1 MKQKPQGI
9 LLCEVGNFSDRI
21 RPRGQRRLEELLT
34 DVFKE
39 TGVAKRGFQFFWG
52 SGDTMAAFKP
62 GVQVHGM
69 EPLEKMFRVDDWR
82 TVDRFMLFGA
92 TEHGKHAL
100 LIYNQHQPSSKQR
113 PFKPQQKLNFCRAVL
128 EDAMREHKNDASII
142 GFGFGGD
149 ANCGMAEFNTAFRE
163 CRGFDRHY
171 GGLMCMFGKGKK
183 GGDLMIGC
191 ESHGAS
197 EFACLKNACD
207 VEGRERQHDPMIVQW
222 RFTSKATKPLVLLP
236 ARTFR
241 SNASGAQEHAVE
253 KNSLKTVKRC

>member
-1 MKQKPQGI
+1 MPSPSKRKRHDASEQPSKRRRRICASEHNVESTWNGALAFCNVGLPGDAFEGDTWRKRHERKLRDIFLKLFNMKQKPQGI

-62 GVQVHGM
+62 GVQVHDM

-100 LIYNQHQPSSKQR
+100 LIYNQHQPSW
-113 PFKPQQKLNFCRAVL
+113 
-128 EDAMREHKNDASII
+128 
-142 GFGFGGD
+142 
-149 ANCGMAEFNTAFRE
+149 
-163 CRGFDRHY
+163 
-171 GGLMCMFGKGKK
+171 KG
-183 GGDLMIGC
+183 
-191 ESHGAS
+191 
-197 EFACLKNACD
+197 
-207 VEGRERQHDPMIVQW
+207 
-222 RFTSKATKPLVLLP
+222 
-236 ARTFR
+236 
-241 SNASGAQEHAVE
+241 
-253 KNSLKTVKRC
+253 